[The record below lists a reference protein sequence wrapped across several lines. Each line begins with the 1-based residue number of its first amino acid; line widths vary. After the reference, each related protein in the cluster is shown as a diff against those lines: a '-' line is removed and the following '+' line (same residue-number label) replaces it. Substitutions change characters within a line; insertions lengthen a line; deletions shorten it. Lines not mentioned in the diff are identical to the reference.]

1 MTNDYQKNA
10 ETISKLFLEHGAD
23 YLSNIDTDTLL
34 RDNLYAF
41 FDRMPQDKL
50 QAEIDSINERL
61 DSALLKKGITALQVK
76 NTRTAFYDMTKQYAV
91 QNNLFLRVSSP
102 TFAKTES
109 MRLMA
114 YLHEDARQQASFR
127 TVFLE
132 SAHHS
137 NPDNFQATIQEL
149 EKQLT
154 PEQKNQMDSLIT
166 EHNARSRNKFET
178 ERISLTEEEKAN
190 SWQGKNAN
198 TFLSKKIRDF
208 QERLEAIKKDRLRP
222 QDKYDRGIV
231 NTALRTLI
239 NLQSI
244 ITEVANFIT
253 ENMKYYESD
262 KQNRK
267 ADKEAN
273 KNAHTAFYDVM
284 KDAYETK
291 GVELGALLN
300 SGQIDAK
307 MAETIFITDIAYI
320 KSLRT
325 EEQPEL
331 FSAYV
336 KSMQEALQMQ
346 GLTYECKNSLMTM
359 MANYENGNYDNQI
372 QEKIKNKEFYWD
384 KVNPDIKEKQNQ
396 DIKYTQKENQE
407 KEETNNEANK
417 QQEQATVKKGS
428 PQEKM
433 LLDGTYAAEACKI
446 GTDIAMQKDLQTAD
460 EKTIAFLQQIS
471 QFAKKHASLDTDK
484 INHYTALAAA
494 ALLTSDK
501 NKELE
506 QNMRQFNT
514 KYFFANSEQS
524 RITILLDATAKVDM
538 AGVKETNP
546 VRTLLHHAVEQ
557 ALENREP
564 EKQQEFLST
573 IAERVKMEKQQY
585 YLTMEAK
592 SFHLSA
598 RAPKALSTQEK
609 QKRSMDLLLEKY
621 TRKAANPHID
631 TFQSFTALCDR
642 MPGKGNE
649 KLVYDTILAGLE
661 GNKAAIATLNHDA
674 KQFNELN
681 QQYGFPEIDFA
692 VGKQQEHSNSIEID
706 VSQPEQ
712 PAKTEKKSRAEM
724 LRDSFRQIDAVHIP
738 NPEEPM
744 TNQKGQK
751 KEITNQQLLEA
762 FNTGRNQDQLF
773 EQFIAG
779 KSTQEIQETVTMLDN
794 QVTQEGGYRL
804 ADALD
809 SCGLYEIKAPY
820 SEKLMD
826 KMYQDMEEYR
836 EF

>member
-114 YLHEDARQQASFR
+114 YLHEDAGQQASFR

-154 PEQKNQMDSLIT
+154 PEQKSQMDSLIT

-222 QDKYDRGIV
+222 QDKYDKGIV

-320 KSLRT
+320 KSLHT

-359 MANYENGNYDNQI
+359 MANYEKGNYDNQI
-372 QEKIKNKEFYWD
+372 QDKIKNRDFHWD
-384 KVNPDIKEKQNQ
+384 KTNPDIKEKQGQ
-396 DIKYTQKENQE
+396 DIKNEQQE
-407 KEETNNEANK
+407 AEKTNNEPGK
-417 QQEQATVKKGS
+417 QQEQTAVKKGS
-428 PQEKM
+428 PQEKI

-446 GTDIAMQKDLQTAD
+446 GTDIAVQQDPQTAD

-471 QFAKKHASLDTDK
+471 QFAKKHASLDADK

-524 RITILLDATAKVDM
+524 RVMILLDATAKVDM

-546 VRTLLHHAVEQ
+546 VRTLLHSSITQ
-557 ALENREP
+557 ALENRKP

-573 IAERVKMEKQQY
+573 IADRVKMEKQQY
-585 YLTMEAK
+585 YLTIEAK

-598 RAPKALSTQEK
+598 QAPKALSSPEK

-621 TRKAANPHID
+621 TRKATNPHID

-642 MPGKGNE
+642 MPGKDNE
-649 KLVYDTILAGLE
+649 KLVYETILAGLG
-661 GNKAAIATLNHDA
+661 GNEAAIATLNHDA

-692 VGKQQEHSNSIEID
+692 VEKQQEHSNSIEID

-712 PAKTEKKSRAEM
+712 PAKAERKSRAEM

-744 TNQKGQK
+744 ANQKEQK
-751 KEITNQQLLEA
+751 KEITNQQLLDA

-804 ADALD
+804 ANALD

-826 KMYQDMEEYR
+826 EMYQDMEEYR